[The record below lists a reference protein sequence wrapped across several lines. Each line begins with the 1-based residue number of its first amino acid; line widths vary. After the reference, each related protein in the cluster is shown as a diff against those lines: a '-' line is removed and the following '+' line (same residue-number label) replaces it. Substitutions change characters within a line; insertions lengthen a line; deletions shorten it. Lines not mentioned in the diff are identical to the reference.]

1 MLYDPR
7 HHDATSLFVLQP
19 SREVRL
25 AVSNVFYR
33 EPLHRYPSIQRAEGV
48 YLYDRDGRRYLDGS
62 GGAAVSAVGHSHPA
76 VIAAIR
82 AQLESCAYAHTAFF
96 TNEPQETLA
105 RLLAARFPDPSARV
119 YFVSGGSEA
128 NETAIKLARQYW
140 MARGQDRKQ
149 LFVSRQQSYHGNTL
163 GALSL
168 SGNPG
173 RQQLYGPLLKDW
185 PKVLPCYE
193 YRHRQA
199 GESAE
204 EYGRRAAESLL
215 DAIRTHGAE
224 NIAAFVA
231 ETIVG
236 ATLGAVPA
244 VSGYFRVIRDICA
257 QHDILLILDEVMAG
271 CGRSGTYFAFEQE
284 GAVPDIVTLAKGI
297 AGGYQPLG
305 AAIARAAIHE
315 RIVERFGYF
324 AHGHTYVGHATACAA
339 GVAVASVVEQEHLLD
354 NVQRMGAMLRSQL
367 ASSFCDHPH
376 VGDIRGRG
384 LFIGIEL
391 VIDRETKA
399 PPPAALGLPA
409 RLRDKAMAEGLICY
423 PGGGSANGRDGA
435 HILLAPPFIY
445 SEDNVVELVTRL
457 GRVLQGLELG

>member
-1 MLYDPR
+1 M
-7 HHDATSLFVLQP
+7 T
-19 SREVRL
+19 
-25 AVSNVFYR
+25 VSSVFYR
-33 EPLHRYPSIQRAEGV
+33 EPLHRYPSIHRGEGV
-48 YLYDRDGRRYLDGS
+48 YLYDREGRRYLDGS
-62 GGAAVSAVGHSHPA
+62 GGAAVSSVGHGHPD

-82 AQLESCAYAHTAFF
+82 DQLETCAYAHTSFF

-105 RLLAARFPDPSARV
+105 EMLAGRFPEPSARV

-128 NETAIKLARQYW
+128 NEAAIKLARQYW
-140 MARGQDRKQ
+140 TARGQDSKR
-149 LFVSRQQSYHGNTL
+149 LFVSRRQSYHGNTL

-173 RQQLYGPLLKDW
+173 RQQLFGPLLHDW

-193 YRHRQA
+193 YRHRQS
-199 GESAE
+199 GESEE
-204 EYGRRAAESLL
+204 EYGQRAAAALL
-215 DAIRTHGAE
+215 EAIRTHGAE

-244 VSGYFRVIRDICA
+244 APGYFGAVA
-257 QHDILLILDEVMAG
+257 QMCKQHEILLILDEVMAG

-284 GAVPDIVTLAKGI
+284 GGVVPDIVTVAKGI

-315 RIVERFGYF
+315 QIVESYGGF

-339 GVAVASVVEQEHLLD
+339 GVAVATIIEKDKLLD
-354 NVQRMGAMLRSQL
+354 NVKSVGELLRARLVS
-367 ASSFCDHPH
+367 AFGNHPH
-376 VGDIRGRG
+376 VGDVRGRG
-384 LFIGIEL
+384 LFTGMEL
-391 VIDRETKA
+391 VLDRQTKA
-399 PPPAALGLPA
+399 PPPATLGLPV
-409 RLRDKAMAEGLICY
+409 RLRNKAMAEGLVCY
-423 PGGGSANGRDGA
+423 PGGGSADGRNGA

-445 SEDNVVELVTRL
+445 DESNVDELVMRL
-457 GRVLQGLELG
+457 GRVLQGLQLN

>member
-1 MLYDPR
+1 M
-7 HHDATSLFVLQP
+7 HTSDGTESAL
-19 SREVRL
+19 S
-25 AVSNVFYR
+25 SVFYR
-33 EPLHRYPSIQRAEGV
+33 DPLHRYPSVERGDGV
-48 YLYDRDGRRYLDGS
+48 YLYDSDGRRYLDGS
-62 GGAAVSAVGHSHPA
+62 GGAAVSAVGHGHPA

-96 TNEPQETLA
+96 TNAPQETLA
-105 RLLAARFPDPSARV
+105 TMLAGRFPEPSARV

-128 NETAIKLARQYW
+128 NETAIKLVRQYW
-140 MARGQDRKQ
+140 VARGQERKR
-149 LFVSRQQSYHGNTL
+149 LYVSRQQSYHGNTL

-168 SGNPG
+168 SGNPL
-173 RQQLYGPLLKDW
+173 RQQLFGPLLHDW

-193 YRHRQA
+193 YRHRQP

-204 EYGRRAAESLL
+204 EYGRRAAASLL
-215 DAIRTHGAE
+215 DAIKSHGAE

-244 VSGYFRVIRDICA
+244 VAGYFGAIRDICTE
-257 QHDILLILDEVMAG
+257 HEILLVADEVMAG

-284 GAVPDIVTLAKGI
+284 GFVPDIVTVAKGV

-305 AAIARAAIHE
+305 AAIARGEIHE
-315 RIVERFGYF
+315 RIVDRFGSF

-339 GVAVASVVEQEHLLD
+339 GVAVASVIDNENLLE
-354 NVQRMGAMLRSQL
+354 NVRRMGTMLRDRL
-367 ASSFCDHPH
+367 TAAFRDHPH

-384 LFIGIEL
+384 LFVGIEL
-391 VIDRETKA
+391 VVDRATKA
-399 PPPAALGLPA
+399 PPPASLGLPV
-409 RLRDKAMAEGLICY
+409 RLRNEAMAQGLVCY
-423 PGGGSANGRDGA
+423 PGGGTADGREGA

-445 SEDNVVELVTRL
+445 TEDNVDELVERL
-457 GRVLQGLELG
+457 GRVLEGLSLR